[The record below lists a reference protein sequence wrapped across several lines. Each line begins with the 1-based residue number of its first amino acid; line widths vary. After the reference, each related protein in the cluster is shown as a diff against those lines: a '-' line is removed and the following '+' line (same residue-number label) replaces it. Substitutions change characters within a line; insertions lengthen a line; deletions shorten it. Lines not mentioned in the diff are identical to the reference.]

1 MELVSQKEH
10 FWICMRD
17 LLEILREKKTISHLE
32 RQQWKEQ
39 IMEMGHALQQY
50 VMPEGVSKKR
60 PRAGN
65 IMTWLWMKQP
75 AHPLGQKANASLF
88 QSKRRQMQQELKGI
102 TSYTLC
108 KALSSVLRP

>member
-1 MELVSQKEH
+1 
-10 FWICMRD
+10 MRD

-39 IMEMGHALQQY
+39 IMEMGHALQQH

-65 IMTWLWMKQP
+65 IMTWLWMKQLCSSIGAESKCITFP
-75 AHPLGQKANASLF
+75 EQAKTDATSTERNYKLHTVQGSLF
-88 QSKRRQMQQELKGI
+88 CAKTLELSQFPKI
-102 TSYTLC
+102 
-108 KALSSVLRP
+108 